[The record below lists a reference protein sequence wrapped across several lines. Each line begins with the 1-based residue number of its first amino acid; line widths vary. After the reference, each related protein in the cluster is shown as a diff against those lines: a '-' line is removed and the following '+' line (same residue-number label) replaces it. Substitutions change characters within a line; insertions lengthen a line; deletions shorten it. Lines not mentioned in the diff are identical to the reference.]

1 MCEICQTAG
10 TKLEKFLDQLV
21 AEHPGTTVDGQT
33 VDAEHHMQTAL
44 AVTTV
49 QRLAPELREYVA
61 TTLAQRHLTE
71 VVLPNMTGAV
81 GRVNGKTVLLPKE
94 ISA

>member
-49 QRLAPELREYVA
+49 NRLEPELREYVA
-61 TTLAQRHLTE
+61 TSLAKRHIADK
-71 VVLPNMTGAV
+71 VAQMTGGA
-81 GRVNGKTVLLPKE
+81 GRIGSKRPLLLPRE
-94 ISA
+94 LEA